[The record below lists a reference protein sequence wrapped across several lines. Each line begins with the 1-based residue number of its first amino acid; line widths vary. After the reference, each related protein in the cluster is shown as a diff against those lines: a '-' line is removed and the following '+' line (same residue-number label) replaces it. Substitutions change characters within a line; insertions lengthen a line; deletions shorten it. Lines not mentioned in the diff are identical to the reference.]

1 MAGKVKAPQR
11 ENWKKRA
18 LAAEHAVDVA
28 KYNAA
33 SEALRQIVRERDALK
48 ARMFTLQSENSPW
61 VRQNNAIRKVV
72 EAWCA
77 QPFGPAPHAAADAM
91 TKIATI
97 LDIPT

>member
-33 SEALRQIVRERDALK
+33 SEALRQIGRERDALK

-61 VRQNNAIRKVV
+61 VRQNNAVRKVV
-72 EAWCA
+72 EIW
-77 QPFGPAPHAAADAM
+77 ADADRPPKTTAAM
-91 TKIATI
+91 RKIAAI
-97 LDIPT
+97 LGIKR